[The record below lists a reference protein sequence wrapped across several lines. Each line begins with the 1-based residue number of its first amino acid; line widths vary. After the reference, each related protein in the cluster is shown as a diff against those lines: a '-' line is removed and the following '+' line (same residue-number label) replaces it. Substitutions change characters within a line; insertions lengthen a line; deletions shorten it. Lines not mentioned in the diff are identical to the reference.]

1 MLEKIKRNDIKIIVL
16 TESDFNDM
24 QNIYF
29 EYQALH
35 RSERDLEENYHR
47 VNTETLS
54 KSLLAIKLRKRDIQ
68 NRLKDLGY
76 NRVEIEE
83 LLIPAYQVYL
93 RLEDKPQ
100 DIKRIMDDLKLPYIT
115 LDNQVAIPVFLYK
128 EAHCKARSLYL
139 RK

>member
-1 MLEKIKRNDIKIIVL
+1 MLEKIKRNDIEIIVL

-83 LLIPAYQVYL
+83 LLTPAYQVYL

-100 DIKRIMDDLKLPYIT
+100 DIKQIMDDLKLPYIT
-115 LDNQVAIPVFLYK
+115 LDNQIAVPVFLYRV
-128 EAHCKARSLYL
+128 ARFRSRNL
-139 RK
+139 

>member
-1 MLEKIKRNDIKIIVL
+1 MLEKIKRNDIEIIVL
-16 TESDFNDM
+16 TESDFNDI

-35 RSERDLEENYHR
+35 KSERDLEENYHK

-54 KSLLAIKLRKRDIQ
+54 KSLSAIKLRKRDIQ
-68 NRLKDLGY
+68 NRLKDLVY

-83 LLIPAYQVYL
+83 LLTPAYQVYL

-115 LDNQVAIPVFLYK
+115 LDNQIAIPVFLYRV
-128 EAHCKARSLYL
+128 ARFRGRNL
-139 RK
+139 

>member
-1 MLEKIKRNDIKIIVL
+1 MLEKIKRNDIEIIVL

-29 EYQALH
+29 EYQTLH

-47 VNTETLS
+47 VNTEILS

-76 NRVEIEE
+76 SRVEIEE
-83 LLIPAYQVYL
+83 LLTPAYQVYL

-100 DIKRIMDDLKLPYIT
+100 DIKQIMDDLKLPYIT
-115 LDNQVAIPVFLYK
+115 LDNQVAIPVFLYRV
-128 EAHCKARSLYL
+128 ARFRSRNL
-139 RK
+139 